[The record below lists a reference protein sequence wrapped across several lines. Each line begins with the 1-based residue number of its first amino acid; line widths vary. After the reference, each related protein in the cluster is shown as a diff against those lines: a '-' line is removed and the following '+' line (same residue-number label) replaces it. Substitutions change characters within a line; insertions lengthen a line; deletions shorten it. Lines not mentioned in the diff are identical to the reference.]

1 MASRRPTRAWVM
13 QSGPVLI
20 VSRSHALGEVVL
32 SSCRPVVGGGN
43 S

>member
-13 QSGPVLI
+13 QSGPFLI
-20 VSRSHALGEVVL
+20 SRSHALGEVVL